1 MQLCTHTYLPEHIVL
16 DPFCP
21 GSGKSWA
28 PVHKAAPRQ
37 RMGCHS
43 AHSKQII
50 LIYYEDKHSW
60 YRELYNRSVT
70 RSWRNCSSSFWHLLT
85 FWGGASVLSASLHGA
100 RFLRVRSCFIL
111 SSRGLLLPSN
121 KPSAID
127 TYCGW
132 SFGVGWVC
140 CDELLCFSQK
150 LVLWW
155 RDKLSLPGCP
165 KYPSLSLFDVSVF
178 FVNSCFHRSRKVES
192 SSSSIPIQSRRVLIH
207 IYICFIQTRV
217 FWSFAVAIKTNSV
230 PTAKRPRLEHRVHAQ
245 AFRMAPV
252 PHPPKA
258 TQDKGCASDTSELST
273 LTAFQTSPAN
283 PR

>member
-60 YRELYNRSVT
+60 YRELCNRSVT

-140 CDELLCFSQK
+140 CEELLCFSQK

-155 RDKLSLPGCP
+155 RDELSLPGCP

-178 FVNSCFHRSRKVES
+178 FENSCFHRSRKVES
-192 SSSSIPIQSRRVLIH
+192 SSSSIPIKSRRVLIH
-207 IYICFIQTRV
+207 IYICFYSNASLLEARCCHQNKQRPDRETASAGTSCSRG
-217 FWSFAVAIKTNSV
+217 SV
-230 PTAKRPRLEHRVHAQ
+230 PH
-245 AFRMAPV
+245 

-258 TQDKGCASDTSELST
+258 TQDKGSASDTSELST
-273 LTAFQTSPAN
+273 
-283 PR
+283 